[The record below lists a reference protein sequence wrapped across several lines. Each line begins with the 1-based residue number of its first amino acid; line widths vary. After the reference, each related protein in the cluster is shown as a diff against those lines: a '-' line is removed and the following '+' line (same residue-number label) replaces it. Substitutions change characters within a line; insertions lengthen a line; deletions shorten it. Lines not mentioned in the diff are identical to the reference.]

1 MRDAAT
7 GVAEYT
13 DHGIMTARR
22 PSRPVDRAV
31 ELTPMIDSPDRLR
44 ASLTWQEASTS
55 GDAVLA
61 SLAVGRDGAG
71 WFGSLAGP
79 NVQVVYSGAGSSY
92 YLALAAASAHR
103 TLLGR
108 PATAIPPSELLIRPE
123 AALGRARP
131 EDRPIIAISRSGSTS
146 EIVRL
151 VERSVSEGRRTTGIT
166 CRADSPLATLADRT
180 LVSPA
185 GDERAIVMTRSFTS
199 MLALV
204 LRAIAGAA
212 AAGGVAGADRVSA
225 ALEDLPTHWASTRP
239 AVERG
244 FELAAQ
250 SWLRIVVLGG
260 GAAFGLAN
268 EACLKLTEMS
278 QVAANA
284 WEPFEF
290 RHGPISVCEPG
301 VLVVGLIG
309 GDGLD
314 EERRVLDESSRLGAT
329 IWALDPETLGGS
341 LDGLARLP
349 LLMPP
354 LQALA
359 IGQAFA
365 RGADPDRP
373 RHLSQVVTLTG

>member
-1 MRDAAT
+1 MPDPT
-7 GVAEYT
+7 
-13 DHGIMTARR
+13 
-22 PSRPVDRAV
+22 
-31 ELTPMIDSPDRLR
+31 DRLT
-44 ASLTWQEASTS
+44 ASLTWQEANTS
-55 GDAVLA
+55 EAAVRA
-61 SLAVGRDGAG
+61 AVPVGRDGAR
-71 WFGSLAGP
+71 WLASLAG
-79 NVQVVYSGAGSSY
+79 QDAAVVFSGAGSSY

-103 TLLGR
+103 SLLGR
-108 PATAIPPSELLIRPE
+108 PATAVPPSELLIRPGSV
-123 AALGRARP
+123 LGRSRP
-131 EDRPIIAISRSGSTS
+131 QDRPIVAISRSGSTS

-151 VERSVSEGRRTTGIT
+151 VERSAADGRRTIGIT
-166 CRADSPLATLADRT
+166 CRADSPLAALADRT

-185 GDERAIVMTRSFTS
+185 GDERSIVMTRSFTS
-199 MLALV
+199 MLALL

-212 AAGGVAGADRVSA
+212 AAEGIAGADRVSA
-225 ALEDLPTHWASTRP
+225 DLDDLPARWASARP
-239 AVERG
+239 AVEHG
-244 FELAAQ
+244 LALAAR
-250 SWLRIVVLGG
+250 SWSRIVVLGG

-314 EERRVLDESSRLGAT
+314 DERRVLDEASALGAT
-329 IWALDPETLGGS
+329 TWALDPETLGGT
-341 LDGLARLP
+341 LDPIARLP

-359 IGQAFA
+359 IGHAFA
-365 RGADPDRP
+365 RGVDPDRP
-373 RHLSQVVTLTG
+373 RHLSQVVHLDA